1 MKDIQTYIDEQIKQN
16 NEELLSKILKMI
28 TPLETN
34 NAKTDSRAKRWFMRN
49 KQNLIVFAVCFVIFS
64 VIFHMLYPKK
74 VAPEAAI
81 YEIQQTQAEYDWHNW
96 RTGMCTF
103 EYFRSGQT
111 EKDLELIIKKWI
123 NYQDR

>member
-1 MKDIQTYIDEQIKQN
+1 M
-16 NEELLSKILKMI
+16 ELNDVADVFGWFGIGRPLGIPTPVWI
-28 TPLETN
+28 T
-34 NAKTDSRAKRWFMRN
+34 
-49 KQNLIVFAVCFVIFS
+49 AVCFVIFS
-64 VIFHMLYPKK
+64 VIFHMLKPKK

-81 YEIQQTQAEYDWHNW
+81 YEIQKTQSEYDWHNW

>member
-64 VIFHMLYPKK
+64 VIFHMLNLCILTHLLTLCQPAVEERPSY
-74 VAPEAAI
+74 I
-81 YEIQQTQAEYDWHNW
+81 LQTSLLLLPA
-96 RTGMCTF
+96 G
-103 EYFRSGQT
+103 
-111 EKDLELIIKKWI
+111 K
-123 NYQDR
+123 